1 MRNLLE
7 NIKKNS
13 QKLLNL
19 TPKDKEK
26 IILKLAQILRENF
39 KIILEANKKDMA
51 NFTKSGAMKDRL
63 LLDEKRI
70 LALCEGLEK
79 IAYIEDPIGK
89 ISKGWKNY
97 AGLSIQKMSIPL
109 GLICVIYEARPSL
122 SAEIAAL
129 MIKSSNA
136 CVFKGGSEAK
146 FTNEAIFTLVNKVLK
161 EFDLQDCFAMFTQRD
176 EILQILAF
184 DDLIDV
190 IIPRGSS
197 NMIQEIA
204 NNTKIPLIK
213 QNKGLCH
220 AFVDQSANLDMALK
234 IILNA
239 KCQRVS
245 VCNALETLLIHEK
258 IAKNFISL
266 LIPEFEKFKVKIHA
280 YENALAYFNN
290 SNLKIF
296 KANENTFDTEW
307 LDFALSVKLV
317 KDCDEAIEHI
327 NKHSSLH
334 SETIISN
341 DASNIA
347 KFQRLINSSCIYANA
362 STRFSDGGE
371 FGFGG
376 EVGISTSKLHARGP
390 MGIEDICT
398 YKYIINGEGQIR
410 E

>member
-7 NIKKNS
+7 NIKKKS

-39 KIILEANKKDMA
+39 KIILEANEKDMA
-51 NFTKSGAMKDRL
+51 NFTKGGAMQDRL

-70 LALCEGLEK
+70 LSLCEGLEK
-79 IAYIEDPIGK
+79 IAYIEDPVGK
-89 ISKGWKNY
+89 ISKGWINH
-97 AGLSIQKMSIPL
+97 AGLSIQKVSIPL

-122 SAEIAAL
+122 SAEILAL

-136 CVFKGGSEAK
+136 CVLKGGSEAR
-146 FTNEAIFTLVNKVLK
+146 FTNETLFTLVCKVLE
-161 EFDLQDCFAMFTQRD
+161 EFDLKDCFAMLSQRD
-176 EILQILAF
+176 EIVKILAF

-197 NMIQEIA
+197 KMIQEIA

-220 AFVDQSANLDMALK
+220 AFVDESANLNLALK

-245 VCNALETLLIHEK
+245 VCNALETLLIHEN
-258 IAKNFISL
+258 IAENFTKL

-280 YENALAYFNN
+280 HENALSYFKN
-290 SNLKIF
+290 SNLEVF
-296 KANENTFDTEW
+296 KADENTFDTEW

-317 KDCDEAIEHI
+317 KDCNEAIKHI
-327 NKHSSLH
+327 NKHGSLH
-334 SETIISN
+334 SETIISSN
-341 DASNIA
+341 AFNIA
-347 KFQRLINSSCIYANA
+347 QFQRLINSSCVYANA

-390 MGIEDICT
+390 MGVEDICT

>member
-136 CVFKGGSEAK
+136 WY
-146 FTNEAIFTLVNKVLK
+146 LK
-161 EFDLQDCFAMFTQRD
+161 AEVKQN
-176 EILQILAF
+176 LQIKPYL
-184 DDLIDV
+184 LL
-190 IIPRGSS
+190 
-197 NMIQEIA
+197 
-204 NNTKIPLIK
+204 LIK
-213 QNKGLCH
+213 HLRNLICKIVLLCLPKEMK
-220 AFVDQSANLDMALK
+220 S
-234 IILNA
+234 
-239 KCQRVS
+239 C
-245 VCNALETLLIHEK
+245 
-258 IAKNFISL
+258 
-266 LIPEFEKFKVKIHA
+266 KF
-280 YENALAYFNN
+280 
-290 SNLKIF
+290 
-296 KANENTFDTEW
+296 
-307 LDFALSVKLV
+307 
-317 KDCDEAIEHI
+317 
-327 NKHSSLH
+327 
-334 SETIISN
+334 
-341 DASNIA
+341 
-347 KFQRLINSSCIYANA
+347 
-362 STRFSDGGE
+362 
-371 FGFGG
+371 
-376 EVGISTSKLHARGP
+376 
-390 MGIEDICT
+390 
-398 YKYIINGEGQIR
+398 
-410 E
+410 

>member
-122 SAEIAAL
+122 SAEIIAL

-213 QNKGLCH
+213 QDKGLCH

-258 IAKNFISL
+258 IAKNFI
-266 LIPEFEKFKVKIHA
+266 PEFEKFKVKIHA
-280 YENALAYFNN
+280 HENALAYFNN
-290 SNLKIF
+290 SNLEVF

-317 KDCDEAIEHI
+317 KDCNEAIEHI

-341 DASNIA
+341 NASNIA
-347 KFQRLINSSCIYANA
+347 KFQRLINSSCIYGNA

-398 YKYIINGEGQIR
+398 YKYIISGEGQIR